1 MKNSEKYKSAE
12 ERDRAFKTWCNEGH
26 NEKKFRCADAGCVGC
41 AFLWLDMEDDMEK
54 ILPCPFC
61 GGECVVSSHSEGY
74 NVNCSSRYCYIG
86 KTFESRNEAIAAHN
100 RVARAVMA
108 EK

>member
-1 MKNSEKYKSAE
+1 MTNAEK
-12 ERDRAFKTWCNEGH
+12 FKTAKERCREF
-26 NEKKFRCADAGCVGC
+26 EKFCGNKRCESCVLKYGLGYRC
-41 AFLWLDMEDDMEK
+41 ILAWLDMEADMEK
-54 ILPCPFC
+54 ILPCPCC

-86 KTFESRNEAIAAHN
+86 KTFESRDEAIAAHN

>member
-1 MKNSEKYKSAE
+1 MTNAEKFKTAK
-12 ERDRAFKTWCNEGH
+12 ERCRAFGKFCG
-26 NEKKFRCADAGCVGC
+26 EKRCESCVLNYGLWYSC
-41 AFLWLDMEDDMEK
+41 IFAWLDMEADMEK
-54 ILPCPFC
+54 ILPCPCC

-86 KTFESRNEAIAAHN
+86 KTFESRDEAIAAHN